1 MLDLLFKS
9 CTDKA
14 ISMSL
19 KDYSCNLPIPKKN
32 SCVHHAHS
40 SVLCRLSQ
48 CYCYILLMVFIVA
61 SFNADSR
68 LKVFITL
75 Q

>member
-9 CTDKA
+9 CAVKD
-14 ISMSL
+14 ISVSL
-19 KDYSCNLPIPKKN
+19 KDYSCNLLIPKKN
-32 SCVHHAHS
+32 SCVHHAPS
-40 SVLCRLSQ
+40 SMFHRLSQ

-75 Q
+75 R